1 MSWEMLCETY
11 SIHVSAGEARQAAR
25 HADSSTSV
33 LVSIDNKHLVYG
45 TREVRHAFTEDNCS
59 VWPGAHGDLRMSEPH
74 GASGRIDVV
83 SNPEL
88 VKYCTPKG
96 EGKYT
101 AVGEKMP

>member
-1 MSWEMLCETY
+1 M
-11 SIHVSAGEARQAAR
+11 
-25 HADSSTSV
+25 

-74 GASGRIDVV
+74 GASERIDVV

-96 EGKYT
+96 EANILPSARKCLNLAKNAAAERGGN
-101 AVGEKMP
+101 VL